1 MAKLIES
8 AFEEKDTYTKDE
20 ALIRMIALGD
30 TMSIASSIDDIWY
43 YYLDGKFYRSGEGEW
58 NPNES
63 SNDVEWI
70 VRID

>member
-20 ALIRMIALGD
+20 ALIRMIAFGD
-30 TMSIASSIDDIWY
+30 TMSIASSIDDLWY

-58 NPNES
+58 NPN
-63 SNDVEWI
+63 DIIPTLDWI
-70 VRID
+70 K

>member
-20 ALIRMIALGD
+20 ALIRMIVLGD

-58 NPNES
+58 DT
-63 SNDVEWI
+63 NDIIPTLDWI
-70 VRID
+70 K